1 MEPDDRGK
9 EARSQGEKRHFTFVR
24 LCPNVLY
31 ANGQKRIVSEWNLRP
46 IPRDLNQ
53 PLTGCVADGITRHYD
68 EQGRLTAT
76 YHFKNGIL
84 QDDQQQGSSG
94 LVGDM

>member
-1 MEPDDRGK
+1 M
-9 EARSQGEKRHFTFVR
+9 
-24 LCPNVLY
+24 
-31 ANGQKRIVSEWNLRP
+31 W
-46 IPRDLNQ
+46 
-53 PLTGCVADGITRHYD
+53 ADGITRHYD

-84 QDDQQQGSSG
+84 QDDQRQGSSG